1 MVLTFPPRGGQRGTL
16 NAVGVWQGI
25 RSIEI
30 SEMCLYSFIHG
41 FSFDICCLFYLICCC
56 PRDMSYG
63 ESSLQPSGGWC
74 GESSKE
80 CFLREIPSLSLGLPG
95 EQNTMWS
102 NLELMIIKTK
112 SKLPK
117 VLHLVVSPES
127 VAQWDLCLE
136 SFVWHPPQPPLSSGY
151 GSSLFSAD
159 ARLFMLFDKWL
170 SGERKW
176 KSPRKKLIDLNLSKS
191 PEFFRNSY

>member
-1 MVLTFPPRGGQRGTL
+1 MVSRLTFVVFFILFVAAQ
-16 NAVGVWQGI
+16 
-25 RSIEI
+25 EI
-30 SEMCLYSFIHG
+30 CHN
-41 FSFDICCLFYLICCC
+41 
-56 PRDMSYG
+56 G

-136 SFVWHPPQPPLSSGY
+136 SFVWHPP
-151 GSSLFSAD
+151 
-159 ARLFMLFDKWL
+159 
-170 SGERKW
+170 
-176 KSPRKKLIDLNLSKS
+176 
-191 PEFFRNSY
+191 